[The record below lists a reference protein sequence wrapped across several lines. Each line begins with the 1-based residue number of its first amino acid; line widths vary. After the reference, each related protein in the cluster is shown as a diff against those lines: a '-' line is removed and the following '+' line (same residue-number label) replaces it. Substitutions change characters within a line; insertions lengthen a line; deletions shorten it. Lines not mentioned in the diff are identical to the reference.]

1 MEIINTKRIWE
12 IFQIID
18 KIEEENEDVVLKYN
32 TFNNYTYED
41 FLEWWSFKILKD
53 TIMVYNDDQIPY
65 EDDTWND
72 FNYIPFSVMKMLDED
87 VEKWV
92 LEEIKKKEKEAV
104 EREQQRKEALLHE
117 IERNKEILE
126 RDFGIEFE

>member
-12 IFQIID
+12 IFQIVDRID
-18 KIEEENEDVVLKYN
+18 EDGTLDFNN
-32 TFNNYTYED
+32 TFLEYEG
-41 FLEWWSFKILKD
+41 FLDWFSFKMLKD
-53 TIMVYNDDQIPY
+53 TIMVYNNGQIPY

-72 FNYIPFSVMKMLDED
+72 FNYIPFSVMKMTDRE

-92 LEEIKKKEKEAV
+92 SKEIKKKEKEDV
-104 EREQQRKEALLHE
+104 EWEQKRKETLLEE
-117 IERNKEILE
+117 IERNKKILK

>member
-1 MEIINTKRIWE
+1 METIDIKRVWE

-18 KIEEENEDVVLKYN
+18 KIDEDGILD
-32 TFNNYTYED
+32 FNNA
-41 FLEWWSFKILKD
+41 FLEYEGFLDWYSFKILED

-92 LEEIKKKEKEAV
+92 IEEIKKKEEEYV
-104 EREQQRKEALLHE
+104 EREQSRKETLLQE
-117 IERNKEILE
+117 IERIKKNLK

>member
-1 MEIINTKRIWE
+1 METTNLKRIWE

-18 KIEEENEDVVLKYN
+18 RIDEDGTLD
-32 TFNNYTYED
+32 FNNAFLEYES
-41 FLEWWSFKILKD
+41 FLEWYSFKIIRD
-53 TIMVYNDDQIPY
+53 SIMVFNDDRVPY
-65 EDDTWND
+65 EDYTWND
-72 FNYIPFSVMKMLDED
+72 FNYIPFYVISMSDEE

-92 LEEIKKKEKEAV
+92 LEEIKKKEEEYV
-104 EREQQRKEALLHE
+104 GLEQRRKEALLHE

>member
-1 MEIINTKRIWE
+1 MEIINAKRIWE

-18 KIEEENEDVVLKYN
+18 RIDEDEVLD
-32 TFNNYTYED
+32 FNNAYLEYES
-41 FLEWWSFKILKD
+41 FLEWYSFKIIRD
-53 TIMVYNDDQIPY
+53 SIMVFNDDQIPY

-92 LEEIKKKEKEAV
+92 LEEIKKKEEEAV
-104 EREQQRKEALLHE
+104 EWEQKRKETLLKE
-117 IERNKEILE
+117 IESCKSILE
-126 RDFGIEFE
+126 RDFGMKFE

>member
-1 MEIINTKRIWE
+1 METINIKRIWE
-12 IFQIID
+12 IFQIIGRID
-18 KIEEENEDVVLKYN
+18 EDGTLD
-32 TFNNYTYED
+32 FNNAFLGYEG
-41 FLEWWSFKILKD
+41 FLDWFSFKILED

-65 EDDTWND
+65 EDNTWND

-104 EREQQRKEALLHE
+104 ELEQQRKEALLHE
-117 IERNKEILE
+117 IKRNREVLE
-126 RDFGIEFE
+126 RDFGMKFE

>member
-12 IFQIID
+12 IFQIVGRID
-18 KIEEENEDVVLKYN
+18 EDGTLDFNN
-32 TFNNYTYED
+32 TFLEYEG
-41 FLEWWSFKILKD
+41 FLDWYSFKMLKD
-53 TIMVYNDDQIPY
+53 SIMVFNDDRVPY

-72 FNYIPFSVMKMLDED
+72 FNYIPFSVISMSDEE

-92 LEEIKKKEKEAV
+92 LGEIKKKEEEYV
-104 EREQQRKEALLHE
+104 GREQRRKEALLHE

>member
-1 MEIINTKRIWE
+1 MKIINTKRIWE

-18 KIEEENEDVVLKYN
+18 RIDEDEVLD
-32 TFNNYTYED
+32 FNNASLEYES
-41 FLEWWSFKILKD
+41 FLEWYSFKIIRD
-53 TIMVYNDDQIPY
+53 SIMVFNDDRVPY
-65 EDDTWND
+65 EDYTWND
-72 FNYIPFSVMKMLDED
+72 FNYIPFYVISMSDEE

-92 LEEIKKKEKEAV
+92 LEEIKKKEEEYV
-104 EREQQRKEALLHE
+104 GLEQRRKEALLHE

>member
-1 MEIINTKRIWE
+1 METIDIKRVWE

-18 KIEEENEDVVLKYN
+18 KIDEDGILD
-32 TFNNYTYED
+32 FNNA
-41 FLEWWSFKILKD
+41 FLEYEGFLDWYSFKILED

-117 IERNKEILE
+117 IKRNREVLE
-126 RDFGIEFE
+126 KDFGIKFE

>member
-12 IFQIID
+12 IFQIVYRID
-18 KIEEENEDVVLKYN
+18 EDGTLDFNN
-32 TFNNYTYED
+32 TFLEYEG
-41 FLEWWSFKILKD
+41 FLDWFSFKMLKD
-53 TIMVYNDDQIPY
+53 TIMVYNNGQIPY

-72 FNYIPFSVMKMLDED
+72 FNYIPFSVMKMTDRE

-92 LEEIKKKEKEAV
+92 SKEIKKKEKEDV
-104 EREQQRKEALLHE
+104 EWEQKRKETLLEE
-117 IERNKEILE
+117 IERNKKILK

>member
-1 MEIINTKRIWE
+1 METINIKRIWE
-12 IFQIID
+12 IFQIIGRID
-18 KIEEENEDVVLKYN
+18 EDGTLD
-32 TFNNYTYED
+32 FNNAFLGYEG
-41 FLEWWSFKILKD
+41 FLDWFSFKILED

-65 EDDTWND
+65 EDNTWND

-104 EREQQRKEALLHE
+104 ELEQQRKEALLHE
-117 IERNKEILE
+117 IKRNREVLE
-126 RDFGIEFE
+126 REFGMKFE